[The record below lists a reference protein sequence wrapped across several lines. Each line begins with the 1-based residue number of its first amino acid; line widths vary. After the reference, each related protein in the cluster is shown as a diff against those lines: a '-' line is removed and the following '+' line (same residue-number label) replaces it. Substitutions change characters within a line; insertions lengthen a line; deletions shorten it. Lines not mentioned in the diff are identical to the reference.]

1 MVLNSI
7 GTLTFKG
14 LSLRYV
20 QSADATFVTCYKRP
34 EIASHLV
41 FHGNEVIP
49 VGRAL
54 RFLLCCAQ
62 DVCKLD
68 RDEGIVELGSR
79 CAPCIDQ
86 GVTCLDHKMYD
97 FDQSTTNVRSKLS
110 ALDVYLSCRNLL
122 YKQGFEFTY

>member
-1 MVLNSI
+1 MLNSI
-7 GTLTFKG
+7 GTLTSQG

-20 QSADATFVTCYKRP
+20 QSADATFVTCYNRP

-41 FHGNEVIP
+41 FHGDEVIP

-62 DVCKLD
+62 DVRKLNG
-68 RDEGIVELGSR
+68 DEGIIELGSR

-86 GVTCLDHKMYD
+86 GVTCLDQKMYD
-97 FDQSTTNVRSKLS
+97 FNQSTINVRSKLS
-110 ALDVYLSCRNLL
+110 APDVYLSCRNLL
-122 YKQGFEFTY
+122 YKQGFEFTC